1 MKMENDKLVKRTA
14 LSLTISFI
22 YAIGHFLGGFYTNS
36 WWYLFIG
43 IYYAILSIARFS
55 VLQVKRKAGGDI
67 ETENFAKKI
76 TGILLMALSF
86 SLIDVVILS
95 GKSNHGIKHNMII
108 MIALALYAFTKITL
122 AIIGLVKSKKE
133 LSPVAVTLRNI
144 SLADALVAIF
154 SLQRSMLTTF
164 PGMNDNEIK
173 IMNIFTGSTVLIS
186 VLILG
191 VNLIKSK
198 K

>member
-1 MKMENDKLVKRTA
+1 MKNDKLIKRTV
-14 LSLTISFI
+14 LSLITSSV
-22 YAIGHFLGGFYTNS
+22 YALTHCLGGLYINS

-43 IYYAILSIARFS
+43 IYYIILSITRFS
-55 VLQVKRKAGGDI
+55 VLQVKRKADGDF
-67 ETENFAKKI
+67 ETEIFAKKI
-76 TGILLMALSF
+76 TGVLLIILSF

-154 SLQRSMLTTF
+154 SLQRSMLITF
-164 PGMNDNEIK
+164 PGMNDNEIR